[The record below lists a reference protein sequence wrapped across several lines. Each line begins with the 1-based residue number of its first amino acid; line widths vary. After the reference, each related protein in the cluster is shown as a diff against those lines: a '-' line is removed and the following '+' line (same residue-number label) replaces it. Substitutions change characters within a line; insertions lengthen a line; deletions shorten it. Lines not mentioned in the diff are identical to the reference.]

1 LAAVKLFISEILS
14 ATRGRL
20 LQGAPDS
27 VITGVSIDSRAISC
41 AELFV
46 PLTGSNCDG
55 HIFIRDAFSRG
66 AGASF
71 IERGNPLAAKL
82 RQDFPEKVLIEVTEP
97 LQALGD
103 LACFWRKKFSIALV
117 AITGSNGKTT
127 TKEMLWRIAR
137 LKFNAIRN
145 PGNFNNLIGLP
156 LSLLQINENHQVGIV
171 EMGMSARGEIAR
183 LAAIAQPQIGLITN
197 IGPAHLEHLQTMENI
212 TAAKGELFAALGTDA
227 IAIVNQDD
235 ERVALLAGKTRAR
248 VISFGMRAGDVR
260 ATVISQNGEGT
271 QFMLDI
277 RGVRIEVTLA
287 LSGGMF
293 LSNALAA
300 AAAAHALHMSP
311 DDIKRGLEQF
321 QPMPGRMEIMSVR
334 GIHLIND
341 AYNANPV
348 SLEAS
353 LTTLSRIK
361 KDRRAIAVLGDML
374 ELGERAAAYH
384 RAAGSTAARLGIDYL
399 YLCGSFAPAVAE
411 GALAEGMNTAQVR
424 VFETRELLAEQLA
437 RDIQED
443 DWVLVKGS
451 RSAAMDKVV
460 SFLQQTAATQ
470 PSTDRH

>member
-1 LAAVKLFISEILS
+1 MKLSIREILT

-20 LQGAPDS
+20 LPGAPDA
-27 VITGVSIDSRAISC
+27 VITGVSIDSRAIAC
-41 AELFV
+41 GELFV

-55 HIFIRDAFSRG
+55 HVFIRDAFSRG

-71 IERGNPLAAKL
+71 IRQGNALAAEL
-82 RQDFPEKVLIEVTEP
+82 RKGFPEKALIAVAEP

-103 LACFWRKKFSIALV
+103 LACFWRKKFAIPLV

-127 TKEMLWRIAR
+127 TKEMLWRIAC
-137 LKFNAIRN
+137 LKYNAVRN

-156 LSLLQINENHQVGIV
+156 LSLLQLNDNHQVGIM

-197 IGPAHLEHLQTMENI
+197 IGPAHLEHLLTMENV
-212 TAAKGELFAALGTDA
+212 TAAKGELFAALSAEA

-235 ERVALLAGKTRAR
+235 ERVALLAEKTRAR
-248 VISFGMRAGDVR
+248 VISFGMQAGDVR
-260 ATVISQNGEGT
+260 ATVINQNGEGT

-277 RGVRIEVTLA
+277 MGVRIEVTLA

-300 AAAAHALHMSP
+300 AAAAHALQMTP

-321 QPMPGRMEIMSVR
+321 QPMPGRMEILRVR

-348 SLEAS
+348 SMEAS
-353 LTTLSRIK
+353 LTTLSRVK

-374 ELGERAAAYH
+374 ELGECAAAYH

-411 GALAEGMNTAQVR
+411 GALAEGMAAARVR

-437 RDIQED
+437 QEIQEG

-451 RSAAMDKVV
+451 RSTGMEKAV
-460 SFLQQTAATQ
+460 SFLQQPATTQ
-470 PSTDRH
+470 PCSNRH